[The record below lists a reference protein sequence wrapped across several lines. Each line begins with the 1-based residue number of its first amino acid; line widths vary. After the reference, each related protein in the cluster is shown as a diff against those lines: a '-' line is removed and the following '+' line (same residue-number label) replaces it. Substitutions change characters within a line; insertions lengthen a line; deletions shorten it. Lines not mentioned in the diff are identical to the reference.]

1 MYLPDE
7 VIAKMTIEELRR
19 FAMICTDLDTRRS
32 DLTMA
37 QDELVTSWETT
48 YRALKFVEKC
58 RHELEN
64 INGHAGEFTYN
75 MLVKYDNAKPIFEPT
90 DFDGSHLDVMED
102 LG

>member
-7 VIAKMTIEELRR
+7 VIDKMTIEELRR

-32 DLTMA
+32 DLTIA
-37 QDELVTSWETT
+37 QDELVASWETT

-58 RHELEN
+58 RNELGN

-75 MLVKYDNAKPIFEPT
+75 MLVKYDNAKPISEPT
-90 DFDGSHLDVMED
+90 DFDGTHKGMTED